1 MRRGDVSILVA
12 RHRKASPTLQISG
25 SAIATNSLFTR
36 ARLRMSSGPVNL
48 DLVRLWRTSLT
59 ISSLVSGG
67 RVESEGTGEGGRGSV
82 LCSDERFSTGR
93 EHRVSLTTS
102 PRV

>member
-36 ARLRMSSGPVNL
+36 ARLRMSSRPRES
-48 DLVRLWRTSLT
+48 RLGKAMANEPDNFELG
-59 ISSLVSGG
+59 LG
-67 RVESEGTGEGGRGSV
+67 RESRKRGYGRGRAWERAVQRREV
-82 LCSDERFSTGR
+82 LHWTRA
-93 EHRVSLTTS
+93 
-102 PRV
+102 